1 MLAEKVPPATTRW
14 PNAATRIDVADPDEL
29 SFWARRLRVSREM
42 LKRAVTKVG
51 PRYADVDRYL
61 YHTRSVFTHN

>member
-1 MLAEKVPPATTRW
+1 MLTEKVPPATIRW
-14 PNAATRIDVADPDEL
+14 PDAATQIDVHEPHEL

-51 PRYADVDRYL
+51 PRHVDVDRYL
-61 YHTRSVFTHN
+61 YQKRSVFTHN